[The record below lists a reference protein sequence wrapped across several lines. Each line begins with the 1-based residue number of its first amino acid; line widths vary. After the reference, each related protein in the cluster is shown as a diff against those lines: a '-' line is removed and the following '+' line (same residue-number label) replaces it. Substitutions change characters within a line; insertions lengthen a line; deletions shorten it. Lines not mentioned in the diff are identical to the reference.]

1 MQRHYP
7 LTLAQPT
14 STLRI
19 SLPLW
24 QWPKAELLAG
34 HWIQVSCPTCEG
46 SGSEI
51 GIAGWRFPCRD
62 CVGLVAGHL
71 AKSGGIRTWQRYQA
85 ADLST
90 FEWQRLPVH
99 LANLLQ
105 GYAETTEQHLVSGW
119 GLMLTG
125 GVGCGKT
132 HLAVGMGIVA
142 LGLGFSV
149 YATTLGELLLAIR
162 ASFQQEAEYSEAEL
176 LETVCGVDLLILD
189 DLGMEKPTA
198 WARERLAYVV
208 NQRYAVNL
216 ATIVTTNLDL
226 DVLEEQWSGRVMSR
240 LYGAAQAVGLHE
252 VTDYRRHQRQRY
264 LEQQLLKAS
273 VKHDLLIR

>member
-1 MQRHYP
+1 
-7 LTLAQPT
+7 
-14 STLRI
+14 
-19 SLPLW
+19 
-24 QWPKAELLAG
+24 
-34 HWIQVSCPTCEG
+34 
-46 SGSEI
+46 
-51 GIAGWRFPCRD
+51 
-62 CVGLVAGHL
+62 
-71 AKSGGIRTWQRYQA
+71 
-85 ADLST
+85 
-90 FEWQRLPVH
+90 
-99 LANLLQ
+99 
-105 GYAETTEQHLVSGW
+105 
-119 GLMLTG
+119 MLTG